1 MSDILLITPPDK
13 IFNQNKSCLL
23 IYPTETI
30 RREAQAILAD
40 LTESYN
46 VYVYAV
52 SEEHEHDIE
61 WLLTVSRYADITV
74 IDIDNSDIKIK
85 NLASYLVSLPR
96 TYWLTGEDNSCY
108 HMLSP
113 NRIWGLD
120 SIRNILGGSIEEQE
134 SQNL

>member
-23 IYPTETI
+23 IYPTETV
-30 RREAQAILAD
+30 RREAQVILAE

-61 WLLTVSRYADITV
+61 WLLAVSRYADVTV
-74 IDIDNSDIKIK
+74 LDIDNSDSKVK

-96 TYWLTGEDNSCY
+96 TYWLTSEDNSCY

-134 SQNL
+134 S

>member
-23 IYPTETI
+23 IYPTEAVK
-30 RREAQAILAD
+30 REAQAILAD

-46 VYVYAV
+46 VYVYDI
-52 SEEHEHDIE
+52 SEEHEHDVD
-61 WLLTVSRYADITV
+61 WLLTVSRYADVTV
-74 IDIDNSDIKIK
+74 LDIDNSDSKIK
-85 NLASYLVSLPR
+85 NIASYLVSLPR
-96 TYWLTGEDNSCY
+96 TYWLTIEDNSCY
-108 HMLSP
+108 HLLSP

-134 SQNL
+134 